1 MQVIDVAKKRG
12 TSVRTKGPEKAA
24 VVTDDPRLCYLLG
37 TNWTIHFF
45 LVHQI
50 HASKPLDF
58 TFTSYLFLSQSWII
72 SNYKYFLALLLKI
85 KQPDRFRNQQSPA

>member
-1 MQVIDVAKKRG
+1 MQVINVAKKGG

-24 VVTDDPRLCYLLG
+24 VVTDKPRLCYLSG

-50 HASKPLDF
+50 HASKLLDF
-58 TFTSYLFLSQSWII
+58 TFTGYLFLNQS
-72 SNYKYFLALLLKI
+72 
-85 KQPDRFRNQQSPA
+85 